1 MIQEEAKKCSGCGGE
16 VELNLTYPTIFPATL
31 NSSCVFGSS
40 GNVEDYRGRED
51 SRFYSMC
58 QTVFKLDT
66 KVKENSKF
74 KTNTQTDHFF
84 SPSGQLDT
92 SKIRHLSL
100 GLKQEKDICL
110 LKKLRPTSGWKAVS
124 TVRKIFKRKDDIDIS
139 SLVKGDIA
147 LIDCSKKR
155 EREQEK

>member
-1 MIQEEAKKCSGCGGE
+1 
-16 VELNLTYPTIFPATL
+16 
-31 NSSCVFGSS
+31 
-40 GNVEDYRGRED
+40 
-51 SRFYSMC
+51 MC

-100 GLKQEKDICL
+100 GLKQEKDMSPKEAPSHIGMKSCIN
-110 LKKLRPTSGWKAVS
+110 RS
-124 TVRKIFKRKDDIDIS
+124 
-139 SLVKGDIA
+139 
-147 LIDCSKKR
+147 
-155 EREQEK
+155 